1 MIRAESRKIEKEN
14 VIITFHV
21 MKIMKNRMT
30 CFQGVNEY
38 GIKGKKN
45 KKTVELWEKKYLR
58 FKRLYVDIFYV
69 VNYYKL
75 FSDLI

>member
-38 GIKGKKN
+38 GIKGKKIR
-45 KKTVELWEKKYLR
+45 KQ
-58 FKRLYVDIFYV
+58 
-69 VNYYKL
+69 
-75 FSDLI
+75 